1 MKKTGK
7 ILFVIYVLFMIYFL
21 LFSDWYGRTGASED
35 YRYNLVLFTEIRR
48 FCREWEILGW
58 ESVFMNLAGNVLIFV
73 PFGFFM
79 SWARRNP
86 NFFAVIG
93 YSLGFSFLVEAFQL
107 FSKVGS
113 FDVDDLLLNTL
124 GGLLGYICF
133 LIVRS
138 GRRRHDKK

>member
-7 ILFVIYVLFMIYFL
+7 ILFVLYVLFMIYFL

-58 ESVFMNLAGNVLIFV
+58 ESVFMNLAGNVLVFV

-79 SWARRNP
+79 SLARENP
-86 NFFAVIG
+86 NFFAVTG
-93 YSLGFSFLVEAFQL
+93 FSLSFSFLVEVFQ
-107 FSKVGS
+107 FFTRVGS
-113 FDVDDLLLNTL
+113 FDVDDLLLNTI
-124 GGLLGYICF
+124 GGLLGYIFF
-133 LIVRS
+133 LRWRA
-138 GRRRHDKK
+138 GRRQHGKK